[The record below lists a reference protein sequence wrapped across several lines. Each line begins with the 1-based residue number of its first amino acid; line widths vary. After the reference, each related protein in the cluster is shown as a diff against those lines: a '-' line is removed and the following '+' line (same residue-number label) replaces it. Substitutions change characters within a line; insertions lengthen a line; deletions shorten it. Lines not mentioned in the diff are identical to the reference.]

1 MQTHGSDNRAQ
12 WSGGKSACTGPEVG
26 GFCETTRAILRPR
39 YLPLLTRQI
48 CVSLDGPRKA
58 ARRGCYGSFMRVRR
72 FAAVTSFAVLA
83 LGLWHCGSNGGPSH
97 GDGSDQDAASGASG
111 MTGATGA
118 GGATGTGGG
127 GATGATGTA
136 GATGTSGTS
145 GAATGTSASGT
156 SGGGSGTAATGTSS
170 TGSTDGGSDAS
181 AATGIAV
188 ATFVGANGLIT
199 DSVADLAPIG
209 VVREYHNWGWL
220 GNNYNDLPY
229 PQTLYTPNID
239 DFGWD
244 WDTFF
249 SDLQSMGVSSFPA
262 VQGTAPW
269 VADGGVPPA
278 EGSPT
283 DAASYR
289 AHGDTMFQIAARW
302 GSTQV
307 ADSLLKL
314 ESDQTRVS
322 GLGTVRY
329 FEDYNEEDNAAG
341 FTGDVFAAMA
351 SADYDGDQQRLGT
364 TIGVKNADPNAMLVM
379 GGLSGAYGGGQTWI
393 NSITTFL
400 DAART
405 WSAAHRGGSFPADVI
420 NVHYYSFGPGAP
432 APALSP
438 EDDGVQAKLAAVV
451 AYRDAN
457 LPGKPVWW
465 TEFGYDT
472 YAGSPLHA
480 PALGS
485 NSAFIVQG
493 QWLVRD
499 LLAALAAGIERATL
513 FELDDTCTPP
523 DASCN
528 TQFATAGLLPLPSGT
543 TPKAA
548 WYFLATFRAR
558 LQTMV
563 YRGETASGAADVRV
577 ASFADTAA
585 GGASGTGG
593 ALVVWSP
600 TSTANVH
607 AGYSLALPAGAG
619 TATAVTLADQQ
630 ANGVTNAL
638 SPQGGN
644 VMLDVTETPTIVVYG
659 P

>member
-1 MQTHGSDNRAQ
+1 
-12 WSGGKSACTGPEVG
+12 
-26 GFCETTRAILRPR
+26 
-39 YLPLLTRQI
+39 
-48 CVSLDGPRKA
+48 
-58 ARRGCYGSFMRVRR
+58 MRVRP
-72 FAAVTSFAVLA
+72 FSAVTSFAILA
-83 LGLWHCGSNGGPSH
+83 MGLSQCGSSGGPSP
-97 GDGSDQDAASGASG
+97 GAASGTSV
-111 MTGATGA
+111 
-118 GGATGTGGG
+118 ATGTTGGTG
-127 GATGATGTA
+127 SSGSGGATGTA
-136 GATGTSGTS
+136 GTGTSGTSASGTSGTS
-145 GAATGTSASGT
+145 GAATGTTGGASGA
-156 SGGGSGTAATGTSS
+156 AATGTSS
-170 TGSTDGGSDAS
+170 TGATDGGADAG
-181 AATGIAV
+181 APTGTAI
-188 ATFVGANGLIT
+188 ATFAGVNGLIA

-220 GNNYNDLPY
+220 GNNYDDLPY

-239 DFGWD
+239 SFGWD

-249 SDLQSMGVSSFPA
+249 SDLQSMGVSGFPA
-262 VQGTAPW
+262 VQGAAPW

-302 GSTQV
+302 GSTKV

-379 GGLSGAYGGGQTWI
+379 GGLSGAYGSGQTWI
-393 NSITTFL
+393 DSITKFL

-405 WSAAHRGGSFPADVI
+405 WSSAHRGGSFPADVI

-485 NSAFIVQG
+485 NSAFVVQG

-499 LLAALAAGIERATL
+499 LLVALAAGIERATL

-523 DASCN
+523 DTSCN

-563 YRGETASGAADVRV
+563 YRGETPSGAADVRI
-577 ASFADTAA
+577 ASFADPAA
-585 GGASGTGG
+585 TGGAGG

-600 TSTANVH
+600 TSMANVH

-619 TATAVTLADQQ
+619 TATAVVLTDQQ
-630 ANGVTNAL
+630 PNGVSSAL
-638 SPQGGN
+638 SPQGGS
-644 VMLDVTETPTIVVYG
+644 VTLDVNETPTIVLYG

>member
-1 MQTHGSDNRAQ
+1 
-12 WSGGKSACTGPEVG
+12 
-26 GFCETTRAILRPR
+26 
-39 YLPLLTRQI
+39 
-48 CVSLDGPRKA
+48 
-58 ARRGCYGSFMRVRR
+58 MRVRR
-72 FAAVTSFAVLA
+72 FVAVTSFGILA
-83 LGLWHCGSNGGPSH
+83 LGLWHCGSSGGKSSGPAS
-97 GDGSDQDAASGASG
+97 GQDAASGA
-111 MTGATGA
+111 
-118 GGATGTGGG
+118 GGTTGTA
-127 GATGATGTA
+127 GAMGSGVAGATGTA
-136 GATGTSGTS
+136 GA
-145 GAATGTSASGT
+145 SASG
-156 SGGGSGTAATGTSS
+156 SSGTAATGTSS
-170 TGSTDGGSDAS
+170 PSSLDGGPDAS
-181 AATGIAV
+181 AATGAAI
-188 ATFVGANGLIT
+188 ATFVGVNGLIA
-199 DSVADLAPIG
+199 DSVTDLAPIG

-220 GNNYNDLPY
+220 GNNYDDLPY

-249 SDLQSMGVSSFPA
+249 SDLQSMGVSGFPA
-262 VQGTAPW
+262 VQGAAPW

-302 GSTQV
+302 GSTKV

-393 NSITTFL
+393 HSITTFL

-472 YAGSPLHA
+472 FAGSPLHA

-485 NSAFIVQG
+485 NSAFVVQG

-523 DASCN
+523 DTSCN

-548 WYFLATFRAR
+548 WYFLAAFRAR

-563 YRGETASGAADVRV
+563 YRGETASGAADVRI
-577 ASFADTAA
+577 ASFADT
-585 GGASGTGG
+585 GGTSGTGG

-607 AGYSLALPAGAG
+607 TGYALALPAGAD
-619 TATAVTLADQQ
+619 TATAVALADQQ
-630 ANGVTNAL
+630 QNGVASAL
-638 SPQGGN
+638 SPQGGS
-644 VMLDVTETPTIVVYG
+644 VTLDVSETPTIVLYG